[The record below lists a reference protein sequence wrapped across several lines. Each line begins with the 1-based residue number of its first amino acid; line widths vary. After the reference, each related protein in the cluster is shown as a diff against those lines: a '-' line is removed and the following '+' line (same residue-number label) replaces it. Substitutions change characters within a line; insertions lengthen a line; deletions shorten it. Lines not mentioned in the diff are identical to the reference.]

1 MSRLTAARSG
11 VGLRVPALLLAVPLL
26 GLARLLPEYGLG
38 LWLRLAAA
46 TLVVLLPGRL
56 VARALGLRGA
66 AAGLSWSTAVVAGA
80 LALTFAVH
88 SSIDLT
94 LALVLSAG
102 ALALVWCGVSRR
114 GAERGGAVRGRGL
127 VALAGL
133 ALGGAIWFIEGPVT
147 GDAIFHLGRVRK
159 LLSFDSLSLHT
170 VDEFRDGGLHP
181 GYAFPLWHGVLA
193 LVARLADVDPAAV
206 ITHES
211 SILVPVALVLALEL
225 GVAVFDSVWLGL
237 AALLGQVAMLV
248 LAPGDGGSFTVLALP
263 GTTGRQLFVPAA
275 GALFFL
281 FVRRPSRALAL
292 TLAAAATDLSF
303 IHPTYALFLA
313 LSLAAFVVAR
323 ALLARGA
330 DFRVGLAAL
339 AALGAPMLLV
349 FAWLRPIVDQTVSVS
364 PGAGEVARG
373 LRHYASDL
381 VVHSPTS
388 YSLTPEVVVRTGPVA
403 VVALAFTPLFVLARA
418 RRWAAYVLGASVV
431 VLSLELLP
439 FVFPHFA
446 DAVSL
451 SQARRAAGFVPLS
464 MGFAGA
470 AALLVRTSRM
480 LALPIALS
488 AGAALELAYP
498 GDFGLRTPHHGPG
511 ILAWVA
517 LVGGALALV
526 VAAVLGPGG
535 RWTWAAD
542 RWRPLAALTAAAF
555 VLPIAVHGFSHWST
569 AEPRDPYALTPGLI
583 GFLSAGATGK
593 VVFADLETSY
603 RISGFAPQYVV
614 AVPPAHVANTKPNR
628 IRARR
633 LAVLH
638 FFRRPNIYIPR
649 RWGARWLVL
658 RSSEPVRAVERQ
670 GIRVVYRDDR
680 FVVFNLWRRQLP
692 LQP

>member
-1 MSRLTAARSG
+1 MSRAVRG
-11 VGLRVPALLLAVPLL
+11 RIHFGLRIPALLLVVPLL
-26 GLARLLPEYGLG
+26 GLARLLPEHGFG

-66 AAGLSWSTAVVAGA
+66 AAGLAWSTAIVAGA
-80 LALTFAVH
+80 LALTFAVQG
-88 SSIDLT
+88 SIDLT

-102 ALALVWCGVSRR
+102 ALALVWCGVSGRS
-114 GAERGGAVRGRGL
+114 GERDGAVRGRGL

-159 LLSFDSLSLHT
+159 LLAFDSLSLHT

-193 LVARLADVDPAAV
+193 LVARLAGVDPTSV

-211 SILVPVALVLALEL
+211 SILVPVAFVLALEL
-225 GVAVFDSVWLGL
+225 GVALFRSAWLAL
-237 AALLGQVAMLV
+237 AALLGQVAMVV
-248 LAPGDGGSFTVLALP
+248 LAPGDGGSFTVLTLP

-313 LSLAAFVVAR
+313 LSLAAFVAAR

-330 DFRVGLAAL
+330 DLRSGLAAL
-339 AALGAPMLLV
+339 AALVAPMLLV
-349 FAWLRPIVDQTVSVS
+349 FAWLRPIVDQTISVS

-381 VVHSPTS
+381 VVHSQTS
-388 YSLTPEVVVRTGPVA
+388 YALAPEVVVRTGPVA
-403 VVALAFTPLFVLARA
+403 VAALALTPLFVLARK

-431 VLSLELLP
+431 VLALELLP

-451 SQARRAAGFVPLS
+451 SQARRAAGFVPLPIA
-464 MGFAGA
+464 FAGA
-470 AALLVRTSRM
+470 AALLVRASRA
-480 LALPIALS
+480 LALPVALS
-488 AGAALELAYP
+488 AGIAFELAFP
-498 GDFGLRTPHHGPG
+498 GDFGLRTPHTGPG
-511 ILAWVA
+511 ILTWVA

-526 VAAVLGPGG
+526 VGAVVGPRG

-542 RWRPLAALTAAAF
+542 RWLPLAAVTAVVF

-569 AEPRDPYALTPGLI
+569 ADSRDPYALTPGLMS
-583 GFLSAGATGK
+583 FLRKAPPGK
-593 VVFADLETSY
+593 IVFADLETSY

-670 GIRVVYRDDR
+670 GVRLVYRDDR
-680 FVVFNLWRRQLP
+680 YVVFNLWRRPLP